1 MTLKSPARACFLNA
15 VIGIWNGCLKVK
27 ALVVG
32 GAGFVGYRLVKRLL
46 AEGHSVRVLDVKPGR
61 LKRLPSPNLKL
72 VLGSMTDSR
81 VVQRVMKGV
90 DVVYHLAL
98 VGGFS
103 IRSLK
108 LFNANL
114 QGTLNLLR
122 AAESQKIKQFI
133 FTSSTAVY
141 GKRRY
146 LPVDEEHPCNPE
158 EESGWRL
165 YPLMK
170 FSTEKL
176 CRLFYFT
183 FKLPVTILRLTYVF
197 YRKSVYD
204 VPWISW
210 MIEKAKNNETIEV
223 VEGEGFASIY
233 VDEVVE
239 ALMLATLNEK
249 AIGQVFNVVNQ
260 NTFITYYEIAQY
272 VAKKTCSKSHIKIV
286 KPTEMVNSVP
296 VSSKKIQRTLGWKPW
311 ITKANAINVKRLTVS

>member
-1 MTLKSPARACFLNA
+1 
-15 VIGIWNGCLKVK
+15 VK

-32 GAGFVGYRLVKRLL
+32 GSGFVGYRLVKRLL

-61 LKRLPSPNLKL
+61 LGRLSSPNLKL
-72 VLGSMTDSR
+72 VLGSMTEPR
-81 VVQRVMKGV
+81 VVQRIMKEV

-122 AAESQKIKQFI
+122 ATESQRVKQFI

-158 EESGWRL
+158 EESGWRF

-197 YRKSVYD
+197 CRKSVYD
-204 VPWISW
+204 VPWTSW
-210 MIEKAKNNETIEV
+210 MAEKAKNNETIEV
-223 VEGEGFASIY
+223 FEGEGFASVH
-233 VDEVVE
+233 VDELVE

-249 AIGQVFNVVNQ
+249 AIGQVFNVVNPD
-260 NTFITYYEIAQY
+260 TFVTYYEIAQY
-272 VAKKTCSKSHIKIV
+272 VVKKTGSKSEIRIM
-286 KPTEMVNSVP
+286 KPTEMINSVP
-296 VSSKKIQRTLGWKPW
+296 VSSEKIQRTLGWKPW
-311 ITKANAINVKRLTVS
+311 ITKADVIKC

>member
-1 MTLKSPARACFLNA
+1 MDK
-15 VIGIWNGCLKVK
+15 VIRVK
-27 ALVVG
+27 ALVIG
-32 GAGFVGYRLVKRLL
+32 GAGFVGHRLVKRLL
-46 AEGHSVRVLDVKPGR
+46 IEGHYVKVLDISPRR
-61 LKRLPSPNLKL
+61 LRRLTSPNLKL
-72 VLGSMTDSR
+72 VLGSMTER
-81 VVQRVMKGV
+81 RLVQRTMKGV
-90 DVVYHLAL
+90 DVVYHVAL

-103 IRSLK
+103 IRSLR

-122 AAESQKIKQFI
+122 AAKSQRVKQFV

-183 FKLPVTILRLTYVF
+183 FKLPVTVFRLTYVF
-197 YRKSVYD
+197 CRKSLYD
-204 VPWISW
+204 IPWTGW

-223 VEGEGFASIY
+223 LEGEGFASVH

-239 ALMLATLNEK
+239 ALVLATLEEK
-249 AIGQVFNVVNQ
+249 AIGQVFNVVNPD
-260 NTFITYYEIAQY
+260 TFVTYYEIAQY
-272 VAKKTCSKSHIKIV
+272 IVKKIGSKSPIKIV
-286 KPTEMVNSVP
+286 KPSEIINSVSI
-296 VSSKKIQRTLGWKPW
+296 SSEKIQRTLGWKPW
-311 ITKANAINVKRLTVS
+311 ITKTDAIGAKRLKP

>member
-1 MTLKSPARACFLNA
+1 MLFKRCD
-15 VIGIWNGCLKVK
+15 WNIESVFKLK

-32 GAGFVGYRLVKRLL
+32 GAGFIGYCLVKRLL
-46 AEGHSVRVLDVKPGR
+46 AEGHSVRVLDVKPR
-61 LKRLPSPNLKL
+61 CLKRLSSPNLKL
-72 VLGSMTDSR
+72 VLGSMTERR

-122 AAESQKIKQFI
+122 AAKSQKIKQFI

-183 FKLPVTILRLTYVF
+183 FKLPVTIFRLTYVF
-197 YRKSVYD
+197 CRKSVYD
-204 VPWISW
+204 VPWTGW

-223 VEGEGFASIY
+223 FEGEGFASVH

>member
-1 MTLKSPARACFLNA
+1 M
-15 VIGIWNGCLKVK
+15 K

-46 AEGHSVRVLDVKPGR
+46 AEGHSVRVLDVKLGR
-61 LKRLPSPNLKL
+61 LKGLSSSNLRP
-72 VLGSMTDSR
+72 VLGSMTER
-81 VVQRVMKGV
+81 QVVQRVMKGV

-108 LFNANL
+108 FFNANL
-114 QGTLNLLR
+114 QGALNLLK
-122 AAESQKIKQFI
+122 AAESQKVKQFI

-141 GKRRY
+141 GKPRY

-165 YPLMK
+165 YPFMK

-183 FKLPVTILRLTYVF
+183 FKLPVTILRPTYIF

-204 VPWISW
+204 VPWTGWI
-210 MIEKAKNNETIEV
+210 IEKAENNETIEV
-223 VEGEGFASIY
+223 FEGEGFASVH
-233 VDEVVE
+233 VDEVVN
-239 ALMLATLNEK
+239 ALMLATLDEK
-249 AIGQVFNVVNQ
+249 AIGQVFNVVNPY
-260 NTFITYYEIAQY
+260 TFVTYHEIAQY
-272 VAKKTCSKSHIKIV
+272 IVKKTGSKSQIRIV
-286 KPTEMVNSVP
+286 KPAKMVNSVP
-296 VSSKKIQRTLGWKPW
+296 VSSEKIQGTLGWKPW
-311 ITKANAINVKRLTVS
+311 ITKADAIDVKRLKA

>member
-1 MTLKSPARACFLNA
+1 
-15 VIGIWNGCLKVK
+15 VK
-27 ALVVG
+27 DLVVG

-46 AEGHSVRVLDVKPGR
+46 AEGHFVRVLDVKLGR
-61 LKRLPSPNLKL
+61 LKRLSSPNLKL
-72 VLGSMTDSR
+72 VLGNMTERR
-81 VVQRVMKGV
+81 VVRRVMKGV
-90 DVVYHLAL
+90 DIVYHVAL

-122 AAESQKIKQFI
+122 AAKSQRVKQFI

-183 FKLPVTILRLTYVF
+183 FKLPVTIFRLTYVF
-197 YRKSVYD
+197 SRKSVYD
-204 VPWISW
+204 IPWTGW

-223 VEGEGFASIY
+223 FEGDGFASVH

-239 ALMLATLNEK
+239 ALMLATLEEK
-249 AIGQVFNVVNQ
+249 AIGQVFNVVNPD
-260 NTFITYYEIAQY
+260 TFVTYYEIAQH
-272 VAKKTCSKSHIKIV
+272 VIKKTGSKSHVKIV
-286 KPTEMVNSVP
+286 KPAEMVNSVP
-296 VSSKKIQRTLGWKPW
+296 LSSDKIQRTLGWKPW
-311 ITKANAINVKRLTVS
+311 VTKDDATNVKRLKA